1 MNEWRAS
8 LFVLKCMVAGIY
20 GVLTV
25 AGVPSVWLLLRI
37 AAKVGALS

>member
-1 MNEWRAS
+1 
-8 LFVLKCMVAGIY
+8 MVAGIY

-25 AGVPSVWLLLRI
+25 VGVPSVWLLLRI